1 MACFAQSLVDPEFEA
16 ELKREGVPS
25 ALVQWLVVRCPNGPR
40 FANYV
45 DKKEEM
51 QELIVDQ
58 VQETRSDR
66 GVRAA
71 LVEVWKRHEAA
82 QDRRLGRMAAGIQE
96 ADWEDPLEGAV
107 RDRLYQ
113 TFAAYYH
120 FVLKPWNSLCDPL
133 LGRFKREIDRNHFTV
148 CPVTRAKSQASYA
161 KVFATQKVRVS
172 DVLAMD
178 IGLQRKVSE

>member
-1 MACFAQSLVDPEFEA
+1 
-16 ELKREGVPS
+16 
-25 ALVQWLVVRCPNGPR
+25 
-40 FANYV
+40 
-45 DKKEEM
+45 M

-58 VQETRSDR
+58 VPITENDR

-71 LVEVWKRHEAA
+71 LVKIWKRHEAA

-113 TFAAYYH
+113 TFASYYH

-133 LGRFKREIDRNHFTV
+133 LARFKREIDRNRFTV
-148 CPVTRAKSQASYA
+148 CPVTMASSQASFA
-161 KVFATQKVRVS
+161 KVLS
-172 DVLAMD
+172 
-178 IGLQRKVSE
+178 LQRSVSATCLPWTSAGNAMCPQ

>member
-1 MACFAQSLVDPEFEA
+1 MASFAQNLVDPEFEA

-25 ALVQWLVVRCPNGPR
+25 ALVQWLVIRCPNGPR

-133 LGRFKREIDRNHFTV
+133 LARFKREIDRNHSR
-148 CPVTRAKSQASYA
+148 CAR
-161 KVFATQKVRVS
+161 
-172 DVLAMD
+172 
-178 IGLQRKVSE
+178 